1 MLTSSLPCP
10 GVSLNHSL
18 KGCKLNNVVFKN
30 RATADIYDGV
40 DSRAARN
47 LLPLHL
53 HAKAAFLIDRLY
65 AAQSIRDLLSSPGLR
80 IEKLKGNR
88 TGEYSLRIN
97 EQYRICFRIHD
108 GDAIDVEITDYH

>member
-1 MLTSSLPCP
+1 MDKVC
-10 GVSLNHSL
+10 
-18 KGCKLNNVVFKN
+18 FKN

-47 LLPLHL
+47 LSPLHL
-53 HAKAAFLIDRLY
+53 HRKAAFLIDRLY
-65 AAQSIRDLLSSPGLR
+65 AAQSVRDLQSSPGLR
-80 IEKLKGNR
+80 IEKLKGRR

-97 EQYRICFRIHD
+97 DQYRICFRIHD